1 MRLKF
6 AFIAAALLLPA
17 VSFAQDAAG
26 TFGAGA
32 LEERSSRSNYAELII
47 DTTST
52 VKTYKDINDYSMLGI
67 NYGYTMSSMMFNP
80 TEKQGWHVSP
90 GYVSLMYTKYLKMFG
105 YMPYF
110 GYQIGVAYGHE
121 GFKFNRNKKTG
132 SITLIDGAEEMDM
145 EVIELPF
152 MAQIHADATHFK
164 VMANAGIYGGYRL
177 SIHRIGDQVPAK
189 YVDNWMPSD
198 KRYEFGLQGGVSFG
212 LIFSPVEFHFG
223 AVVRYSWS
231 SIYAPDSSPSRYN
244 QYFYR
249 FAYPFDINIVGGIHF
264 QLTKRTGKTTK
275 DLKRQAREI
284 VESGWDVTKNE

>member
-1 MRLKF
+1 MRLRI
-6 AFIAAALLLPA
+6 AILAAALMLPIL
-17 VSFAQDAAG
+17 SIAQEAAG
-26 TFGAGA
+26 TFGVGID
-32 LEERSSRSNYAELII
+32 ERSNRSNYAEFII

-52 VKTYKDINDYSMLGI
+52 VKTYKDINDYSMLGV
-67 NYGYTMSSMMFNP
+67 NYGYTLSSMSFNP

-90 GYVSLMYTKYLKMFG
+90 MYVSVMYTKYLKMFG

-121 GFKFNRNKKTG
+121 GFKFNENKKTG
-132 SITLIDGAEEMDM
+132 TITRIDGATEMDM
-145 EVIELPF
+145 EVIEMPF

-177 SIHRIGDQVPAK
+177 SVHRTGDQVPAQ

-223 AVVRYSWS
+223 ALVRYSWS

-249 FAYPFDINIVGGIHF
+249 FAYPFDINIVAGVHF
-264 QLTKRTGKTTK
+264 QLTKRTGKTTR

-284 VESGWDVTKNE
+284 VEAGWDVSRNE

>member
-1 MRLKF
+1 MKLR
-6 AFIAAALLLPA
+6 IAILSAALLLP
-17 VSFAQDAAG
+17 VISIAQEAAG
-26 TFGAGA
+26 TFGVGID
-32 LEERSSRSNYAELII
+32 ERSNRSNYAEFII

-52 VKTYKDINDYSMLGI
+52 VKNYKDINDYSMLGV
-67 NYGYTMSSMMFNP
+67 NYGYTMSSMSFNP
-80 TEKQGWHVSP
+80 TEKQGWHISP
-90 GYVSLMYTKYLKMFG
+90 MYVSVMYTKYLKMFG

-110 GYQIGVAYGHE
+110 GYQIGIAYGHE
-121 GFKFNRNKKTG
+121 GFKFNENKKTG
-132 SITLIDGAEEMDM
+132 TITRIDGATEMDM
-145 EVIELPF
+145 EVIEMPF
-152 MAQIHADATHFK
+152 MAKIHADATHFK

-177 SIHRIGDQVPAK
+177 SIHRIGDQVPAQ

-198 KRYEFGLQGGVSFG
+198 KRYEFGLQGGLSFG

-223 AVVRYSWS
+223 ALVRYSWS

-249 FAYPFDINIVGGIHF
+249 FAYPFDINIVAGVHF

-284 VESGWDVTKNE
+284 VEAGWDVSRNE